1 MTRRASHDGR
11 TTMNDHRTLHIEMT
25 RLIATTFA
33 WSMGVGITAGLT
45 FVGIAAIFAW

>member
-1 MTRRASHDGR
+1 
-11 TTMNDHRTLHIEMT
+11 MNDHRTLHIEMT

-33 WSMGVGITAGLT
+33 LSMAVGITAGLT